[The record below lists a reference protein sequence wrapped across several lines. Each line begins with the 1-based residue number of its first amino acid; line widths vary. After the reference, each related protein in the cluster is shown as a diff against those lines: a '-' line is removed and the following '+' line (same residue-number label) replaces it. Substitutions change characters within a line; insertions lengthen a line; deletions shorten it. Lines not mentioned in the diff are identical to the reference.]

1 LRKEQSSFKG
11 KSKKAIDFSFCHFYI
26 LFYKKMYKGRSSL
39 DMLSRI
45 PAKKNNIFNKNVGS
59 IYIKNTLSL
68 SGRQLWNIL
77 IKNVQNQGINED
89 RYEIDVDVLIEL
101 SVLFNSKNLTFL
113 KNKLIELSKTVV
125 EFNITGRDGSI
136 WGAFNLIRDPEISN
150 RKCFYSLSK
159 RLKEFMCNPT
169 IYAKIDLEITS
180 RFQSV
185 EGLILYEV
193 CQDYKRKDQNGETPW
208 IDIDQIRTV
217 FGCEEKYAT
226 FTKFKKHIIEKAIED
241 ANNSDE
247 SSIISVKYKNKPK
260 TKKIEKLKFLI
271 SPNEEFKDDKSIN
284 ILSSKDNIS
293 EKIMEAIPKNEMTET
308 LLDFIR
314 NCKLSEDDILCEIN
328 YVNSHKPHDNYLGY
342 LIKSIA
348 SGWGRNA
355 KHKKESD
362 VFLPINSEALKYNPE
377 KQNQIDKKNSLKLEF
392 NNIINE
398 NIYDIL
404 LKNGNYRDKSEI
416 EILTFLKIKSSFLS
430 EYPSALYEDDKLF
443 YINNV
448 IPKLKDFV

>member
-1 LRKEQSSFKG
+1 
-11 KSKKAIDFSFCHFYI
+11 
-26 LFYKKMYKGRSSL
+26 
-39 DMLSRI
+39 MLSRI

-77 IKNVQNQGINED
+77 IKNVQNQGINKD
-89 RYEIDVDVLIEL
+89 RYEINVEALIEL

-193 CQDYKRKDQNGETPW
+193 CQDYKRKDQTGETPW
-208 IDIDQIRTV
+208 IEIDQIRTV

-260 TKKIEKLKFLI
+260 TKKIEKLKFI
-271 SPNEEFKDDKSIN
+271 IKPNEEFTEEFTNDKKTID
-284 ILSSKDNIS
+284 ILTSKDKIS
-293 EKIMEAIPKNEMTET
+293 KKIIEAIPKNEITEN
-308 LLDFIR
+308 LLDFIK
-314 NCKLSEDDILCEIN
+314 NCKLSEDDLLCEIN
-328 YVNSHKPHDNYLGY
+328 YVNSHKPHNNYLGY
-342 LIKSIA
+342 LIKSVA
-348 SGWGRNA
+348 AEWGRNV
-355 KHKKESD
+355 KNKQESD
-362 VFLPINSEALKYNPE
+362 IVLPINPEATRYNPE
-377 KQNQIDKKNSLKLEF
+377 KQTQIDKKNSLNLEL
-392 NNIINE
+392 NNLINE
-398 NIYDIL
+398 SIYDIL
-404 LKNGNYRDKSEI
+404 LKKEDYRDKSEI
-416 EILTFLKIKSSFLS
+416 ETLTFLKIKSSFLS
-430 EYPSALYEDDKLF
+430 EYPSSLYEDDKLF

-448 IPKLKDFV
+448 IPKLKDFI

>member
-1 LRKEQSSFKG
+1 
-11 KSKKAIDFSFCHFYI
+11 
-26 LFYKKMYKGRSSL
+26 
-39 DMLSRI
+39 
-45 PAKKNNIFNKNVGS
+45 
-59 IYIKNTLSL
+59 
-68 SGRQLWNIL
+68 
-77 IKNVQNQGINED
+77 
-89 RYEIDVDVLIEL
+89 
-101 SVLFNSKNLTFL
+101 
-113 KNKLIELSKTVV
+113 
-125 EFNITGRDGSI
+125 
-136 WGAFNLIRDPEISN
+136 
-150 RKCFYSLSK
+150 
-159 RLKEFMCNPT
+159 
-169 IYAKIDLEITS
+169 
-180 RFQSV
+180 
-185 EGLILYEV
+185 
-193 CQDYKRKDQNGETPW
+193 
-208 IDIDQIRTV
+208 
-217 FGCEEKYAT
+217 
-226 FTKFKKHIIEKAIED
+226 
-241 ANNSDE
+241 
-247 SSIISVKYKNKPK
+247 
-260 TKKIEKLKFLI
+260 
-271 SPNEEFKDDKSIN
+271 
-284 ILSSKDNIS
+284 
-293 EKIMEAIPKNEMTET
+293 MTET